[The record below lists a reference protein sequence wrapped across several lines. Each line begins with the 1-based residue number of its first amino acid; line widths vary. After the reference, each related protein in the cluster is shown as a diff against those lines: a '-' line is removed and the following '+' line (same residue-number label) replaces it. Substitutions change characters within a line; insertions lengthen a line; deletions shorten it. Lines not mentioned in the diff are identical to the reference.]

1 MKFFPMFYVGPL
13 ITEIGLND
21 ENDLDKPYKLV
32 ETAEIG
38 QLGQTNDLMY
48 ETITFS
54 KDSRPFRAIGKNT
67 RLKKRAIRK

>member
-1 MKFFPMFYVGPL
+1 MRQKWTFLLKTFLKAIRQFLLLLLKGMCAMNIGICVMKFFPMFYVGPL

-38 QLGQTNDLMY
+38 
-48 ETITFS
+48 
-54 KDSRPFRAIGKNT
+54 
-67 RLKKRAIRK
+67 